1 MNLIVLKL
9 IFLVVM
15 IVGVVL
21 AGLLPLRLLRY
32 LRRSAA
38 VASTSQQHRNV
49 SLILCLLTCFS
60 GGVFLA
66 TCFLH
71 LFPELVENLE
81 DLESK
86 YGQTFHFDYPVA
98 ELLSC
103 LGFFVLFLI
112 EEVVI
117 LAIPSMAHGHSHGTH
132 ALAAE
137 HSVPP
142 SNDAGCCMTTTSY
155 VQAAGGY
162 ASDNKEYLKID
173 TCADD
178 PMIDGEMIKEN
189 EETAG
194 HCQKHCPLTVHTRN
208 RRQTDSGRQSP
219 ECNAQSEHFT
229 ALTVA
234 EPERCETNC
243 ENVKEDPPILMKS
256 QPHAHSHGV
265 RSITFVLALSIHEF
279 IEGIA
284 FGVVPNETET
294 TALFISLMIHK
305 LIVSFSLGLQLARTH
320 AHQLKWVIVSI
331 FILSLTSPI
340 GALLG
345 MLLKEAATDSMWK
358 DVMITTLQGLA
369 VGTFLYVTFFEVLIH
384 ERDNEHPNLLKL
396 LVMFAGFTIIGLLR
410 LQDNGHTHGHH
421 LGNETL
427 PRSMEIGNYSG
438 HDHSHH

>member
-219 ECNAQSEHFT
+219 ECNAQSDQYRVLRSYGSCIPYTTREMSIDCAELPLLKRQRQFFSEADAAYGFNSHFT

-320 AHQLKWVIVSI
+320 AHQLKWVR
-331 FILSLTSPI
+331 FYYH
-340 GALLG
+340 
-345 MLLKEAATDSMWK
+345 
-358 DVMITTLQGLA
+358 
-369 VGTFLYVTFFEVLIH
+369 F
-384 ERDNEHPNLLKL
+384 
-396 LVMFAGFTIIGLLR
+396 
-410 LQDNGHTHGHH
+410 
-421 LGNETL
+421 
-427 PRSMEIGNYSG
+427 
-438 HDHSHH
+438 